1 MIRLNAA
8 GTGTDAILKSVLL
21 GPDGSPSER
30 VKAYA
35 DTETG
40 RIFFGD
46 RNGDA
51 FGTVLHEDYHWY
63 NALDAEGAKA
73 VQNTALEYL
82 AKSEGFEN
90 VDELIRDK
98 VKDYAAQGLTY
109 EQAAEELVADSW
121 RWHF

>member
-1 MIRLNAA
+1 MRLNAA

-46 RNGDA
+46 RERRRVWHGA
-51 FGTVLHEDYHWY
+51 TRGLPLVQRSGS
-63 NALDAEGAKA
+63 EGAKA
-73 VQNTALEYL
+73 VQEHALEYL
-82 AKSEGFEN
+82 RRARALRTWTS
-90 VDELIRDK
+90 
-98 VKDYAAQGLTY
+98 
-109 EQAAEELVADSW
+109 
-121 RWHF
+121 